1 MFFFLTPLQDFTV
14 GSCIRALNA
23 GVKMNDEFTY
33 IHTYISENE
42 QAYTA
47 VRIQAHFYVHIL
59 ICTVQVALSSAS
71 FHPDGLILGTG
82 TETGNMQVS

>member
-1 MFFFLTPLQDFTV
+1 
-14 GSCIRALNA
+14 
-23 GVKMNDEFTY
+23 MNNEFTY
-33 IHTYISENE
+33 HTDISENE

-47 VRIQAHFYVHIL
+47 VCIQAHFYVHIL
-59 ICTVQVALSSAS
+59 TCTVQVALSSAS